1 MAGIMSRGLWIVRCV
16 LLLLVVAAMTLALDR
31 WVVLPLHCSHAAS
44 VGAADL
50 DNASDTADY
59 RPEALARRINANLEG
74 CNCVSP
80 PDARICFVRGAVAQG
95 GGDLVTAI
103 ADYRRAL
110 EIDRR
115 PEIYLHLGLAQLQTT
130 DRSTGLESLVRACAF
145 DPSRLGAIDESLQRE
160 VKRTIR
166 ARYGQGWMR

>member
-1 MAGIMSRGLWIVRCV
+1 MRRGLLIGRSV
-16 LLLLVVAAMTLALDR
+16 LLLLLIAATAWALDR
-31 WVVLPLHCSHAAS
+31 WTVLPLRCSHAAS

-59 RPEALARRINANLEG
+59 RPEALARRINASLEG

-95 GGDLVTAI
+95 GGDLTSAI
-103 ADYRRAL
+103 ADYRNAL

-115 PEIYLHLGLAQLQTT
+115 PEIYLHLGLAQLQTS
-130 DRSTGLESLVRACAF
+130 DRSTGLENLVRACAF
-145 DPSRLGAIDESLQRE
+145 DPSRLGAIGESLRRE
-160 VKRTIR
+160 IKASIR
-166 ARYGQGWMR
+166 ARYGPGWIR